1 MERVGKPHKHQW
13 KKVIPAQKYLYTPP
27 PKKKKTSSLSISLRK
42 STDPDPRMLPIS
54 SDHPLNQY
62 CHQTDY
68 TNKSQI
74 TEPPMH
80 HITKLHH

>member
-13 KKVIPAQKYLYTPP
+13 KKVIPAQKYLYNSPTPP
-27 PKKKKTSSLSISLRK
+27 QSSSLSISLRK

-68 TNKSQI
+68 TNLK
-74 TEPPMH
+74 
-80 HITKLHH
+80 